1 MAQTERARCTATVK
15 DREGDHF
22 IVLEAGEPF
31 TIATRG
37 MISLDL
43 RRGVTY
49 EQAKALTKMF
59 NDVVEGV
66 AITFEK

>member
-31 TIATRG
+31 TMTTRG
-37 MISLDL
+37 MVSFDL
-43 RRGVTY
+43 RQGITY
-49 EQAKALTKMF
+49 DQAKALTKLF
-59 NDVVEGV
+59 NEVVDKA